1 MNAIKVKNAPKLL
14 IMLLIENNNSFT
26 YNYGDIFVM
35 GTSNVEKFKKYIKTK
50 GMSSSEIDSL
60 SYEVV
65 EIDEVSDL
73 YNF

>member
-1 MNAIKVKNAPKLL
+1 MKTIKVTNAPKSM
-14 IMLLIENNNSFT
+14 IMLLIENNKSFA
-26 YNYGDIFVM
+26 YNYGDILVM

-50 GMSSSEIDSL
+50 GISSSEIESL

-65 EIDEVSDL
+65 EIDDVSDL